1 MRDDDAE
8 DGIRTA
14 VGLWCADPAPS
25 PVRRGGAISRKKAK
39 YGPIA
44 SWEVSEVTD
53 LKVVLFGETEVNP
66 GDMKHGMK
74 LAGCGDGQVVV
85 VAELRNAW
93 RLDPA
98 DGAWTSAWFEGRPD
112 IKKRKTKVWT
122 VRK

>member
-1 MRDDDAE
+1 MRDAPKAYDNSDR
-8 DGIRTA
+8 DGGIWTA
-14 VGLWCADPAPS
+14 AYAWCADPA
-25 PVRRGGAISRKKAK
+25 AAKAK

-93 RLDPA
+93 RLDLA